1 MPKLHHQN
9 KSISP
14 SKARAKIKLE
24 RNLGPEIMAVFA
36 DPTTI
41 EIMLNSDGKSD
52 YLRGSHSL
60 PEHSTE
66 LTCKTAATSL
76 LSLSTG
82 GILKSINRTSNGLAR
97 HARRKRITTGGFLF
111 ITSSRPTPPT
121 NWLWHAVNQNGKC
134 KIYF

>member
-1 MPKLHHQN
+1 MPKLHHKN
-9 KSISP
+9 KSISHV
-14 SKARAKIKLE
+14 KARAKIKLE
-24 RNLGPEIMAVFA
+24 SNLGPEIMAVLA
-36 DPTTI
+36 DPTAI
-41 EIMLNSDGKSD
+41 EIMLNSDGMSD
-52 YLRGSHSL
+52 YLYCSQSL

-82 GILKSINRTSNGLAR
+82 GILKSINRASNRLAQ
-97 HARRKRITTGGFLF
+97 HARRKRIRTGGFLF

-121 NWLWHAVNQNGKC
+121 NWLWHAANQNGKC